1 MRLAIN
7 EALRKNP
14 QIVEAM
20 YKKMINI
27 MDECHQRKTEMGYSK
42 L

>member
-1 MRLAIN
+1 MKRFEKTHN
-7 EALRKNP
+7 
-14 QIVEAM
+14 AM

-27 MDECHQRKTEMGYSK
+27 MDECHQCKTEMGYSK